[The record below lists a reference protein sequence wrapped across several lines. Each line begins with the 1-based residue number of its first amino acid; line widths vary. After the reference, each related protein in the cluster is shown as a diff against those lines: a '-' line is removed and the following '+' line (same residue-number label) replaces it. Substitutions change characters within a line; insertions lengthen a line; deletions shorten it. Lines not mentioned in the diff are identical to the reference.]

1 MANSGMLICSFYLK
15 ERFTRNP
22 GNVFKLN
29 QPISTDDD
37 KSYKNIF
44 EMLSEFCKENLIPS
58 DDEKLSKTLSVQ
70 EGSMVI
76 YDKKESS
83 YRAMSFIIRSGSYGI
98 EEDITN
104 RHTHEIQYHRGVD
117 DVNVKGFRCLIYV
130 PKDAGDIEVVKGIMI
145 FQTIATYGVK
155 TITVQKLNEYFAARD
170 LTLCTRSVSV
180 KAFVEKLIEHGDL
193 SKITFIKNKNTPDG
207 SDKII
212 LSSGSEEVSYVK
224 PRLTNEFL
232 KKFLS
237 FLDDSKPDDVY
248 EFGDQEFKD
257 IKVEFSLGGR
267 KRTARLKAIE
277 KLSVVEDIPQDIY
290 KGGKDQDEELIN
302 YMTNTA
308 DAYSLKM
315 IFNEIREA

>member
-1 MANSGMLICSFYLK
+1 M
-15 ERFTRNP
+15 
-22 GNVFKLN
+22 
-29 QPISTDDD
+29 
-37 KSYKNIF
+37 
-44 EMLSEFCKENLIPS
+44 
-58 DDEKLSKTLSVQ
+58 
-70 EGSMVI
+70 
-76 YDKKESS
+76 
-83 YRAMSFIIRSGSYGI
+83 
-98 EEDITN
+98 
-104 RHTHEIQYHRGVD
+104 
-117 DVNVKGFRCLIYV
+117 
-130 PKDAGDIEVVKGIMI
+130 
-145 FQTIATYGVK
+145 
-155 TITVQKLNEYFAARD
+155 
-170 LTLCTRSVSV
+170 
-180 KAFVEKLIEHGDL
+180 EKLIEHGDL

-212 LSSGSEEVSYVK
+212 LSSGSEEISYVK

-248 EFGDQEFKD
+248 EFGEQEFKD